1 MTVKEL
7 IEELKKYPEDKGV
20 FLYENERGCTFLINN
35 VGENS
40 YGEIVVSTDEYD

>member
-7 IEELKKYPEDKGV
+7 IEELQKYDPDAEAV
-20 FLYENERGCTFLINN
+20 IYENERGRTFSVDD

-40 YGEIVVSTDEYD
+40 YGKIVLSTDGYF